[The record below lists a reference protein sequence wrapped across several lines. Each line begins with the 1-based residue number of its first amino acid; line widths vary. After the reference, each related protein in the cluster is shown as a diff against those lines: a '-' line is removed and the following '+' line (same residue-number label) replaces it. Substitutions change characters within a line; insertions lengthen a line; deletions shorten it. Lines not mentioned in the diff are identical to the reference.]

1 VAGSAARKAIKT
13 AVFLACLIPVGW
25 LTYGALNNALGAN
38 PVKAII
44 HGTGVWT
51 LRLLLLTL
59 LATPLRRL
67 TGWAWPIAVRRML
80 GLFAFFYAV
89 LHLFTYLLLDQSF
102 DGAAIVHDVIKR
114 PFITVGMLAFALLV
128 PLAATS
134 TNAMV
139 RRLGGNWKRLHRLGY
154 VIPVLGVLHYY
165 WLVKADVRAPL
176 AYGLLVAILLGW
188 RLRYWF
194 AVHRSVAAGRAVEQ
208 TGRRP
213 QGPNTA
219 APNPTGIR
227 APRRLPQGH

>member
-1 VAGSAARKAIKT
+1 MAGSAARKAVKT
-13 AVFLACLIPVGW
+13 AVFLACLIPLGW
-25 LTYGALNNALGAN
+25 LIYGALANALGAN

-59 LATPLRRL
+59 LATPLRRML
-67 TGWAWPIAVRRML
+67 GWAWPVAVRRML

-102 DGAAIVHDVIKR
+102 DWSAIGHDVVKR

-139 RRLGGNWKRLHRLGY
+139 RRLGKNWKRLHRLAY
-154 VIPVLGVLHYY
+154 VVPVLGVVHYY

-176 AYGLLVAILLGW
+176 VYGVLAALLLGW
-188 RLRYWF
+188 RLRNRL
-194 AVHRSVAAGRAVEQ
+194 AVRHPAAATPSVERTSRWPECH
-208 TGRRP
+208 
-213 QGPNTA
+213 NTS
-219 APNPTGIR
+219 R
-227 APRRLPQGH
+227 

>member
-1 VAGSAARKAIKT
+1 MAGSAARKAVKT
-13 AVFLACLIPVGW
+13 AVFLACLIPLGW
-25 LTYGALNNALGAN
+25 LIYGALANALGAN

-59 LATPLRRL
+59 LATPLRRMF
-67 TGWAWPIAVRRML
+67 GWAWPVAVRRML

-102 DGAAIVHDVIKR
+102 DWPAIGHDVVKR

-134 TNAMV
+134 TNAMA
-139 RRLGGNWKRLHRLGY
+139 RRLGKNWKRLHRLAY
-154 VIPVLGVLHYY
+154 VVPVLGVVHYY

-176 AYGLLVAILLGW
+176 VYGVLVAILLGW
-188 RLRYWF
+188 RLRNRL
-194 AVHRSVAAGRAVEQ
+194 AVRHPAVATQSVER
-208 TGRRP
+208 TSRWP
-213 QGPNTA
+213 QCPDTS
-219 APNPTGIR
+219 R
-227 APRRLPQGH
+227 